1 MIVNNYFKKILQ
13 KREKSKL
20 WFVADIITPTSR
32 LQATDLG
39 SAAAAEVALSTEGL
53 GDVLTALPL
62 LLDPGLSVALKLS
75 SKPKDCV
82 LRRFLPRRP

>member
-1 MIVNNYFKKILQ
+1 MFIDY
-13 KREKSKL
+13 
-20 WFVADIITPTSR
+20 IITPTSR

-62 LLDPGLSVALKLS
+62 LLDPGLSVVLKLS
-75 SKPKDCV
+75 SRPKDCV